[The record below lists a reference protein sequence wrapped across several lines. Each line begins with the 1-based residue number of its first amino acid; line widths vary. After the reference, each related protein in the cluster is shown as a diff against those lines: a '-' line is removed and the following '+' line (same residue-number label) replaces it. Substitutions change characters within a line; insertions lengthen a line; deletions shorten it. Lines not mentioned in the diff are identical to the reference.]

1 MRYHEI
7 YMKLT
12 PQDQWR
18 RVLKQNPRGGRTRDA
33 SDDCL
38 TVKAVLRM
46 LGYADAIVEARDAY
60 MKGDPLGLVVHAVDP
75 SCLSHLPISP
85 EFMGILAP

>member
-1 MRYHEI
+1 MATSAQAES
-7 YMKLT
+7 
-12 PQDQWR
+12 
-18 RVLKQNPRGGRTRDA
+18 RGGRTRDA

-60 MKGDPLGLVVHAVDP
+60 MKGDPLGLVAHAVDP
-75 SCLSHLPISP
+75 SQQRDCP
-85 EFMGILAP
+85 